1 MDEKRLQDKGMSWK
15 GLWFL
20 ITNLKVIFSRCMEV
34 AAIPERERERER
46 VRERIG
52 VEMKSR
58 SF

>member
-1 MDEKRLQDKGMSWK
+1 MDGTVVVLLKYESNNVMKW
-15 GLWFL
+15 
-20 ITNLKVIFSRCMEV
+20 LKVIFSRCMEV